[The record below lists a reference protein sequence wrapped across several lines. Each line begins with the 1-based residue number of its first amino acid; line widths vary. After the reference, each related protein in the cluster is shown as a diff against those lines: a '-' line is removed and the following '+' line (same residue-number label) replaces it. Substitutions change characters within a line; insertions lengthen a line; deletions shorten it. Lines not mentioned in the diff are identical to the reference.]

1 MLLTLDPIVNVNVMV
16 GASEVS
22 LDSYD
27 VGLIIAPPT
36 SALTA
41 AIRAKSYTSLAEI
54 VADGYAATSDTYKAA
69 AKYFGTEPAPSSVVI
84 GVIDSSETVAV
95 ALDAIR
101 DVNPDW
107 YGVYMVGA
115 TDENIADIVAYLNSI
130 NHGMLFFAKTGTVAS
145 ATADSGIF
153 ATLLAGGSKRYNG
166 HYTSGGVEE
175 AAAVMGAAMGYSNAY
190 ASAMWALCYKRIAG
204 LTPTPLTQSE
214 VTALGAVHANV
225 YVTRGRDL
233 TVYERGFTGSV
244 LRTDEVI
251 VLDKIAGEIQT
262 ELLTMLTGDEK
273 FPQED
278 STTSRFTSAVADVL
292 EKYRAIGYIAPGVWN
307 GASFGSVE
315 NGQALERGYAIYAD
329 TFDNQ
334 SQADRNARKAM
345 PITVGICLSGSVESV
360 VINVIVQQ

>member
-36 SALTA
+36 TTLTTTV
-41 AIRAKSYTSLAEI
+41 RAKTYTSLADI
-54 VADGYAATSDTYKAA
+54 VADGYADSSDTYKAA
-69 AKYFGTEPAPSSVVI
+69 AKYFGTDPAPSALVI
-84 GVIDSSETVAV
+84 GVIDSETVAV
-95 ALDAIR
+95 ALAAIR

-115 TDENIADIVAYLNSI
+115 TDSNIADIVSYLNSI
-130 NHGMLFFAKTGTVAS
+130 NHGMLFFGKTGTVSSMTDGSS
-145 ATADSGIF
+145 AFS
-153 ATLLAGGSKRYNG
+153 TLLAGGSKRYCG
-166 HYTSGGVEE
+166 LYTSGTVDE
-175 AAAVMGAAMGYSNAY
+175 AAALMGATMGYSNTY
-190 ASAMWALCYKRIAG
+190 GSTMWALCYKKVVG
-204 LTPTPLTQSE
+204 LTANPLTQSE
-214 VTALGAVHANV
+214 VTSLEAVHANV
-225 YVTRGRDL
+225 YVTRGRNL
-233 TVYERGFTGSV
+233 TVLERGFTGSV
-244 LRTDEVI
+244 LRVDEVI
-251 VLDKIAGEIQT
+251 ALDKIKGDIQT

-278 STTSRFTSAVADVL
+278 SSTSRFTSAIADVL
-292 EKYRAIGYIAPGVWN
+292 ENYRAIGYIAPGIWN
-307 GASFGSVE
+307 GAPFGSVE

-334 SQADRNARKAM
+334 SQADRLARKAM
-345 PITVGICLSGSVESV
+345 PIPVGICLSGSVESI